1 MKNLKKKGFTIVEL
15 VIVIAVIAVLAAVLI
30 PTFVNLTKKANISA
44 DEQAVRQMNIVIA
57 AEIADGTTIDR
68 TDVIEILANAGYNAR
83 AVLIPVTSGYQFCW
97 YSAKNS
103 IVLVNAEGKITYPKN
118 LADETPAVG
127 ALYNLANGYETQITI
142 DENNSLENVLAN
154 LTEESNVQ
162 LVIQKDTVVEN
173 LVEIPNGAQVT
184 LDLNGK
190 SISSNGETDTIWN
203 KGYLT
208 IVGGTIENDTQYL
221 VCNSGNGAN
230 LTLENVTVKG
240 THSAIFN
247 SDTCEVIINSGTYD
261 GAVAVESLGGTVTIN
276 GGTFTNTKADTSNPS
291 DAADANSVI
300 WASDANIFIN
310 GGTFI
315 GSEGQPLLKIA
326 GSNHKFIING
336 GTFGGGTEIYSNLK
350 IEINDGTF
358 NCPISSVA
366 GLYINGGTFNDVL
379 KISSFNNENDSEDD
393 RDIVITGGNFT
404 YGPGQIFEVSGNSFK
419 GTISGGT
426 FAASKESI
434 FATSKFEN
442 NVNII
447 GGAFTE

>member
-118 LADETPAVG
+118 LADESPAVG

-173 LVEIPNGAQVT
+173 LVEIPNGAHVT
-184 LDLNGK
+184 IDLNGK
-190 SISSNGETDTIWN
+190 SISSNGSMDTIYN
-203 KGYLT
+203 KGDLT
-208 IVGGTIENDTQYL
+208 IVGGTIENDTEYL
-221 VCNSGNGAN
+221 VYNEGAN

-240 THSAIFN
+240 EYSAVCN
-247 SDTCEVIINSGTYD
+247 NEGGAVIINSGTYD
-261 GAVAVESLGGTVTIN
+261 GSIAVESFLGGSITIN
-276 GGTFTNTKADTSNPS
+276 GGTFTNSKNNISPISFDESAVLNSEDSNI
-291 DAADANSVI
+291 V
-300 WASDANIFIN
+300 IN
-310 GGTFI
+310 GGTFN
-315 GSEGQPLLKIA
+315 GTEGYKLINFE
-326 GSNHKFIING
+326 STTSDYKFIING
-336 GTFGGGTEIYSNLK
+336 GTFNGGTEIYSNQK
-350 IEINDGTF
+350 IEINDGIF
-358 NCPISSVA
+358 NCAILSIS

-379 KISSFNNENDSEDD
+379 KISSFSNENDSEDD

-404 YGPGQIFEVSGNSFK
+404 YGPGQIFEVSGNSFN

-426 FAASKESI
+426 FAASKESV